1 MRNKKIN
8 NIPEQNDIVTHD
20 DISDNNDKT
29 KIIKPSIKNNN
40 KKKVTEDSQNKEL
53 EKKRKRRNRN
63 LIISGVG
70 LILIV
75 SAILT
80 LLFYGDP
87 TAGARGRVSYGIIN
101 QLKHNRL
108 HNQQLGSLDRHTY
121 ERIQEEEKQQKADQK
136 ANADEEKRMKQVYA
150 DAQNEQAQI
159 DAQTK
164 DTTGKRD
171 DNITISKNNDGS
183 ISYSQDGKEIAKS
196 SPSNFGF
203 KDLGINDDSFM
214 YPDKWAHKDRAKDN
228 TDLMSHPQDYMS
240 SDQYL
245 SFQTFN
251 HYIGGDHNARR
262 DPNPVPDTSKYADVN
277 DNNNNGDANTQ
288 QHGNQSNQSNGN
300 N

>member
-1 MRNKKIN
+1 MRYKKIN
-8 NIPEQNDIVTHD
+8 KIPEQNDIVTQD
-20 DISDNNDKT
+20 DISNNNDKT
-29 KIIKPSIKNNN
+29 KIIKPSIKDNK
-40 KKKVTEDSQNKEL
+40 KKKVTEDHQNEES

-101 QLKHNRL
+101 QLKYNRL
-108 HNQQLGSLDRHTY
+108 HNQQLGSLDRRTY

-136 ANADEEKRMKQVYA
+136 ANAAEEKRMQQVYA
-150 DAQNEQAQI
+150 EAQEEQNQI

-171 DNITISKNNDGS
+171 VNITLSKNADGS

-203 KDLGINDDSFM
+203 KDMGINDDSFM
-214 YPDKWAHKDRAKDN
+214 YPDKWAHKDKAKDN

-251 HYIGGDHNARR
+251 SYIGGNHNARR
-262 DPNPVPDTSKYADVN
+262 DPNPIPDTSKYSNSNHPNTGISV
-277 DNNNNGDANTQ
+277 DNGMANIQ
-288 QHGNQSNQSNGN
+288 
-300 N
+300 